1 MTKPDDTVLVRLRVD
16 DADRLPTMLWAVL
29 DAIDGEV
36 EELPDGAMDALD
48 RLALTIHQTT
58 KDLHNERAR

>member
-16 DADRLPTMLWAVL
+16 DADRLPAMLWAVL

-36 EELPDGAMDALD
+36 RELPDGTMDTID
-48 RLALTIHQTT
+48 RLALTIHALLKGST
-58 KDLHNERAR
+58 NERAR

>member
-1 MTKPDDTVLVRLRVD
+1 MTQPDTVTI
-16 DADRLPTMLWAVL
+16 RLPINDATRMPAMLWAVL
-29 DAIDGEV
+29 DAIDG

-48 RLALTIHQTT
+48 RLALTIHHTT

>member
-1 MTKPDDTVLVRLRVD
+1 MTKPDTVTIRLSIN
-16 DADRLPTMLWAVL
+16 DATRLPAMLWAVI
-29 DAIDGEV
+29 DAVDGEV

-48 RLALTIHQTT
+48 RLALTIHHTT